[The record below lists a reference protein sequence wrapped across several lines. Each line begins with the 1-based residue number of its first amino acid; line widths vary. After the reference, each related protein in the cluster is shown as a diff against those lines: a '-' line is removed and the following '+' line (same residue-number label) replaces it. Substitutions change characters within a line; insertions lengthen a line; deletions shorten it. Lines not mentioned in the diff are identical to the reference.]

1 MMEADR
7 NARTQHSA
15 YGVMIVVVGPS
26 GAGKDT
32 LMDYAARHLANK
44 PCFHFTRRVIT
55 RSGDA
60 GGESHDSVSTEEF
73 DQRQQQGAFAVYWQA
88 HGLKYG
94 IPASVYDHL
103 DAGNVVIANGSR
115 SALPQFQT
123 VFPKLKVVNVVARPD
138 VLAKRLELRGR
149 ETKEDI
155 LKRLERSTLSV
166 LGDFDV
172 TTVDNS
178 GSIDQAGQT
187 IITVLK
193 QSYSTCMRETLRS
206 TALDK

>member
-1 MMEADR
+1 M
-7 NARTQHSA
+7 
-15 YGVMIVVVGPS
+15 
-26 GAGKDT
+26 
-32 LMDYAARHLANK
+32 
-44 PCFHFTRRVIT
+44 
-55 RSGDA
+55 
-60 GGESHDSVSTEEF
+60 
-73 DQRQQQGAFAVYWQA
+73 
-88 HGLKYG
+88 
-94 IPASVYDHL
+94 
-103 DAGNVVIANGSR
+103 VIANGSR

-178 GSIDQAGQT
+178 GTIDEAGQT